1 MTTKI
6 KSLLGVCAMGV
17 CALGSSAAFAAGCP
31 DPGAYPSNGCSLG
44 NGVVAGSFP
53 YFQQSVYVT
62 VQSKKNG
69 DFSLKASYGGVA
81 SNTSDFVVGTGPQD
95 VYSIDNTFYQ
105 LKAKD
110 KHGDLTGSIR
120 IMGKLNGSNAK
131 ETLMTADLTGV
142 WDSSGSLIGFN
153 TMNIQCS
160 ASINALAPCT
170 SAEVVYLTQLQQ
182 SLDLGGVKGKT
193 STTGLAVTSVPL
205 PAAAWLFGS
214 GLLGLVGVSRRKH
227 A

>member
-6 KSLLGVCAMGV
+6 RSLLGVCAMGA
-17 CALGSSAAFAAGCP
+17 CALGSSAAFAVCP
-31 DPGAYPSNGCSLG
+31 DTGSYPLNGCSLG
-44 NGVVAGSFP
+44 NGVVDGSFP
-53 YFQQSVYVT
+53 YFEQSVNVT
-62 VQSKKNG
+62 VKNKKNG
-69 DFSLKASYGGVA
+69 NFQLSASYGGAA
-81 SNTSDFVVGTGPQD
+81 SGTSDFVVGTSPQD

-105 LKAKD
+105 LKAKE
-110 KHGDLTGSIR
+110 KKGDLTGSIR
-120 IMGKLNGSNAK
+120 IMGKLDGSNAK

-153 TMNIQCS
+153 TTNIQCS
-160 ASINALAPCT
+160 ASINAIAPCT

-214 GLLGLVGVSRRKH
+214 GLLGLVGVSRRKP